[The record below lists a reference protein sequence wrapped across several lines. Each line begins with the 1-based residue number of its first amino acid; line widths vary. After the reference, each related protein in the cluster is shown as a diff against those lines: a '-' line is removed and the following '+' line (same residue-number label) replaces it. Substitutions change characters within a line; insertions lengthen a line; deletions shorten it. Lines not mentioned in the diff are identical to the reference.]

1 MLSDEHLKKLIDE
14 LFKTAKFNVGTAPER
29 QSARECL
36 TKLAIAPPDAT
47 QPLGPVS
54 DPDGTDP
61 GMI

>member
-1 MLSDEHLKKLIDE
+1 MLSDKHLEKLIAE
-14 LFKTAKFNVGTAPER
+14 LFDAARKAPSAER

-36 TKLAIAPPDAT
+36 TKLATAAPTVT

-61 GMI
+61 GTI